1 MNVKRTF
8 LVLVIT
14 VLTFAA
20 GSGTLFGQGMEGSK
34 SVPLSKVVRLNRAPV
49 NKEILRV
56 KLPRPR
62 EIKLDNGLDVLVLEQ
77 HKLPTV
83 AFMLWIK
90 TGALEDSRDLPGLA
104 KFTADMLREGTTH
117 RSSAQIAG
125 DVDDIGA
132 SLGAS
137 ASFGSNV
144 SSVTASGLVENTDR
158 ILELMSDVVLN
169 PTFPQDEL
177 AKYKKRQLAN
187 LQQMRSEPSF
197 LARER
202 FYSVLYGD
210 FPASEVAATP
220 ASVNKVTS
228 EELQKFHSDYY
239 APNNAI
245 LGVAGDVD
253 YDTIV
258 PLIKKYF
265 GAWKS
270 HAVSNGKLPP
280 VPKPAAAR
288 IVLVDRPDS
297 VQTNIMAGDQSLRR
311 NDPDYI
317 PLVVT
322 NHILGGGPAARLF
335 LDLREEKGY
344 TYGAYSYFRSDIY
357 PGPWIA
363 STEVRTAVT
372 DGSMKA
378 LMDEFKKIR
387 DEDVPEKEL
396 DESRR
401 AIVASFALSLEQ
413 PSTLLHA
420 WLTVDY
426 YKLPQ
431 DYWDQYPEE
440 VAKVTPQV
448 VQKTAREYI
457 DLDHLQVICV
467 GNGKQIKDVLKK
479 YGPLEVYDTNG
490 KKIE

>member
-1 MNVKRTF
+1 MKRTF
-8 LVLVIT
+8 LVLIVM
-14 VLTFAA
+14 VVAL
-20 GSGTLFGQGMEGSK
+20 GSSVALLGQGMEGSK
-34 SVPLSKVVRLNRAPV
+34 AVPLSKVVRLNRAPV
-49 NKEILRV
+49 NKQILRV

-62 EIKLDNGLDVLVLEQ
+62 EIKLENGLGVLVLER

-90 TGALEDSRDLPGLA
+90 TGALNDPRDLPGLA

-117 RSSAQIAG
+117 RTSAQLAK

-137 ASFGSNV
+137 ASFGRNLSI
-144 SSVTASGLVENTDR
+144 VTASGLVENTSR

-169 PTFPQDEL
+169 PTFPNDEL
-177 AKYKKRQLAN
+177 AKYKKRELAG

-202 FYSVLYGD
+202 FYRGLYGD
-210 FPASEVAATP
+210 FPASDVSATP
-220 ASVNKVTS
+220 GSVNTVTRD
-228 EELQKFHSDYY
+228 ELEKFHSEYY

-245 LGVAGDVD
+245 LGVAGDVEFD
-253 YDTIV
+253 SIV

-265 GAWKS
+265 GDWKS
-270 HAVSNGKLPP
+270 HPVNDAKLPP
-280 VPKPAAAR
+280 LPKPPAAKV
-288 IVLVDRPDS
+288 VLVDRPDS
-297 VQTNIMAGDQSLRR
+297 VQTNIMAGDHALRR

-378 LMDEFKKIR
+378 LMDEFRKIR
-387 DEDVPEKEL
+387 NEDVPEKEL
-396 DESRR
+396 DEARR
-401 AIVASFALSLEQ
+401 AIVSSFALSLES

-448 VQKTAREYI
+448 VKETANKYI
-457 DLDHLQVICV
+457 DLDHLQVVCV
-467 GNGKQIKDVLKK
+467 GNGRQIKDVLKK

-490 KKIE
+490 KRVE

>member
-1 MNVKRTF
+1 MKRTL
-8 LVLVIT
+8 LVLSIAALILGTCSIT
-14 VLTFAA
+14 L
-20 GSGTLFGQGMEGSK
+20 LGQGMEGSK
-34 SVPLSKVVRLNRAPV
+34 AVPLSKVVRLNRAPV

-56 KLPRPR
+56 KLPRPK
-62 EIKLDNGLDVLVLEQ
+62 EVKLDNGLDILVLER

-90 TGALEDSRDLPGLA
+90 TGALDDPSKLPGLA
-104 KFTADMLREGTTH
+104 MFTADMLREGTTH
-117 RSSAQIAG
+117 RSSAQIAK

-137 ASFGSNV
+137 ADFGRNLST
-144 SSVTASGLVENTDR
+144 VTASGLVENTDR

-169 PTFPQDEL
+169 PTFPEDEL
-177 AKYKKRQLAN
+177 AKYKKRQLAG

-202 FYSVLYGD
+202 FYSVLYGN
-210 FPASEVAATP
+210 FPASEVAPTP
-220 ASVNKVTS
+220 ASVDNLTRADM
-228 EELQKFHSDYY
+228 EKFHSEYY

-253 YDTIV
+253 FDSIV

-270 HAVSNGKLPP
+270 HPVNDAKLPP
-280 VPKPAAAR
+280 LPAPAATKV
-288 IVLVDRPDS
+288 VLVDRPDS
-297 VQTNIMAGDQSLRR
+297 VQTNIMAGNQSLRR
-311 NDPDYI
+311 DDPNYI

-344 TYGAYSYFRSDIY
+344 TYGAYSYFRPDIY

-378 LMDEFKKIR
+378 LMDEFRKIR
-387 DEDVPEKEL
+387 DEDVPATEL
-396 DESRR
+396 DEARR
-401 AIVASFALSLEQ
+401 SIVSGFALSLES
-413 PSTLLHA
+413 PSTLLNA

-426 YKLPQ
+426 YRLPQ
-431 DYWDQYPEE
+431 DYWDNYPEQ
-440 VAKVTPQV
+440 VAKVTPEV
-448 VQKTAREYI
+448 VRETASKYF
-457 DLDHLQVICV
+457 DLDHLQVVCV
-467 GNGKQIKDVLKK
+467 GDGKQIKDALKK

-490 KKIE
+490 KRVE

>member
-1 MNVKRTF
+1 MKRTL
-8 LVLVIT
+8 LVLFIAVFM
-14 VLTFAA
+14 V
-20 GSGTLFGQGMEGSK
+20 GTCNTTLLAQGMEGSK
-34 SVPLSKVVRLNRAPV
+34 AVPLSKVVRLNRAPV

-62 EIKLDNGLDVLVLEQ
+62 EVKLDNGLDVLVLEQ

-83 AFMLWIK
+83 AFMLWVK
-90 TGALEDSRDLPGLA
+90 TGALEDPRGLPGLA
-104 KFTADMLREGTTH
+104 EFTADMLREGTAH
-117 RSSAQIAG
+117 RSSSQIAS

-137 ASFGSNV
+137 ASFGQNV

-220 ASVNKVTS
+220 ASVNQVTR
-228 EELQKFHSDYY
+228 EELAKFHGEYY
-239 APNNAI
+239 VPNNAI
-245 LGVAGDVD
+245 LGVVGDVQ
-253 YDTIV
+253 YDSIV

-265 GAWKS
+265 GGWKS

-280 VPKPAAAR
+280 VPAPAAAKV
-288 IVLVDRPDS
+288 VLVDRPDS
-297 VQTNIMAGDQSLRR
+297 VQTNIMAGDQSLSR
-311 NDPDYI
+311 NDPDYV

-387 DEDVPEKEL
+387 NEAVPNEEL

-401 AIVASFALSLEQ
+401 SIVASFALSLEQ

-426 YKLPQ
+426 YKLSQ
-431 DYWDQYPEE
+431 DYWDEYPEE

-448 VQKTAREYI
+448 VQETAKKYI
-457 DLDHLQVICV
+457 DLDHLQVVCV

-490 KKIE
+490 KKVE

>member
-1 MNVKRTF
+1 VNVKRTF
-8 LVLVIT
+8 LVLFIAALMLGTYSIT
-14 VLTFAA
+14 L
-20 GSGTLFGQGMEGSK
+20 LGQGMEGSK
-34 SVPLSKVVRLNRAPV
+34 TVPLSKVVRLNRAPV

-62 EIKLDNGLDVLVLEQ
+62 EIKLDNGLDILVLER

-83 AFMLWIK
+83 AFMLWVK
-90 TGALEDSRDLPGLA
+90 TGALEDPGNLPGLA
-104 KFTADMLREGTTH
+104 EFTADMLREGTTH
-117 RSSAQIAG
+117 RSSAQIAK

-137 ASFGSNV
+137 ASFGRNV
-144 SSVTASGLVENTDR
+144 STGAASGLVENTDR
-158 ILELMSDVVLN
+158 ILELMSDIVLN
-169 PTFPQDEL
+169 PTFPEDEL
-177 AKYKKRQLAN
+177 GKYKKRQLAD
-187 LQQMRSEPSF
+187 LQQMRSEPDF

-202 FYSVLYGD
+202 FYSVLYGN
-210 FPASEVAATP
+210 FPASEVASTP
-220 ASVNKVTS
+220 ASVESVTRADL
-228 EELQKFHSDYY
+228 EKFHGEYY

-253 YDTIV
+253 FDSIV

-270 HAVSNGKLPP
+270 HPVNDAKLPP
-280 VPKPAAAR
+280 MPAPAAAKV
-288 IVLVDRPDS
+288 VLVDRPDS
-297 VQTNIMAGDQSLRR
+297 VQTNIMAGNQSLRR
-311 NDPDYI
+311 NDPNYI

-372 DGSMKA
+372 DGSMAA

-387 DEDVPEKEL
+387 NEDVPDQEL
-396 DESRR
+396 DEARR
-401 AIVASFALSLEQ
+401 AIVSSFALSLES
-413 PSTLLHA
+413 PSTLLNA

-431 DYWDQYPEE
+431 DYWDNYPEQ
-440 VAKVTPQV
+440 VAKVTPEV
-448 VQKTAREYI
+448 VQQTARKYF
-457 DLDHLQVICV
+457 DLDHLQVVCV
-467 GNGKQIKDVLKK
+467 GNGKEIKDVLKK
-479 YGPLEVYDTNG
+479 YGPLEVYNTNG
-490 KKIE
+490 KRVE

>member
-1 MNVKRTF
+1 MKRIF
-8 LVLVIT
+8 LVLSIAALMFGTCSIT
-14 VLTFAA
+14 L
-20 GSGTLFGQGMEGSK
+20 LGQGMEGSK
-34 SVPLSKVVRLNRAPV
+34 AVPLSKVVRLNRAPV
-49 NKEILRV
+49 SKEILRV

-62 EIKLDNGLDVLVLEQ
+62 EVKLDNGLDILVLER

-90 TGALEDSRDLPGLA
+90 AGALEGPSKLPGLA
-104 KFTADMLREGTTH
+104 EFTADMVSEGTTH
-117 RSSAQIAG
+117 RNSAQIAK
-125 DVDDIGA
+125 DIDDIGA

-137 ASFGSNV
+137 ADFGRNV
-144 SSVTASGLVENTDR
+144 SIVTASGLVENTDR

-169 PTFPQDEL
+169 PTFPEVEL
-177 AKYKKRQLAN
+177 AKYKKRQLAD

-202 FYSVLYGD
+202 FYSVLYGN
-210 FPASEVAATP
+210 FPASEVAPTP
-220 ASVNKVTS
+220 TSVNNATRADL
-228 EELQKFHSDYY
+228 EKFHSEYY
-239 APNNAI
+239 VPNNAI

-253 YDTIV
+253 FDSIV

-270 HAVSNGKLPP
+270 RPLSDAKLPP
-280 VPKPAAAR
+280 MPAPAAAK
-288 IVLVDRPDS
+288 VSLVDRPDS
-297 VQTNIMAGDQSLRR
+297 VQTDIMAGNQSLRR
-311 NDPDYI
+311 DDPNYI

-378 LMDEFKKIR
+378 LMDEFRKIR
-387 DEDVPEKEL
+387 DEDVPATEL
-396 DESRR
+396 DEARR
-401 AIVASFALSLEQ
+401 SIVSSFALSLES
-413 PSTLLHA
+413 PSTLLNS

-431 DYWDQYPEE
+431 DYWDDYPEQ
-440 VAKVTPQV
+440 VAKVTPEV
-448 VQKTAREYI
+448 VRETARKYF
-457 DLDHLQVICV
+457 DLDHLQVVCV
-467 GNGKQIKDVLKK
+467 GDGKQIKDVLKK
-479 YGPLEVYDTNG
+479 YAPLEVYDTNG
-490 KKIE
+490 KRVE

>member
-1 MNVKRTF
+1 VKRTYLALF
-8 LVLVIT
+8 IAVLM
-14 VLTFAA
+14 F
-20 GSGTLFGQGMEGSK
+20 GTCTTTLLGQGMEGSK

-62 EIKLDNGLDVLVLEQ
+62 ETKLDNGLDLLVLER

-90 TGALEDSRDLPGLA
+90 TGALEDPRDLPGLA

-117 RSSAQIAG
+117 RSSAQLAK

-132 SLGAS
+132 SLDAS
-137 ASFGSNV
+137 AGFGSNT

-158 ILELMSDVVLN
+158 ILELMSDVVQN
-169 PTFPQDEL
+169 PTFPEEEL
-177 AKYKKRQLAN
+177 AKYKKRQLAG

-210 FPASEVAATP
+210 FPASDVAATP
-220 ASVNKVTS
+220 ASVNKVTR
-228 EELQKFHSDYY
+228 EDLVKFHSEYY
-239 APNNAI
+239 APNHAI
-245 LGVAGDVD
+245 LGVVGDID
-253 YDTIV
+253 YNSIV

-265 GAWKS
+265 GGWKEQP
-270 HAVSNGKLPP
+270 VSNFNLPP
-280 VPKPAAAR
+280 MAKPAAAKV
-288 IVLVDRPDS
+288 VLVDRPDS
-297 VQTNIMAGDQSLRR
+297 VQTNIMAGDYALRR

-317 PLVVT
+317 PLWVT
-322 NHILGGGPAARLF
+322 NHILGGGAASRLF
-335 LDLREEKGY
+335 LDLREEKGL

-363 STEVRTAVT
+363 STEVRTKVT
-372 DGSMKA
+372 GRSMEA

-387 DEDVPEKEL
+387 NEDVPEKEL
-396 DESRR
+396 DEARR
-401 AIVASFALSLEQ
+401 AIVASFALSLER
-413 PSTLLHA
+413 PTTLLHA

-440 VAKVTPQV
+440 VAKVSPQV
-448 VQKTAREYI
+448 VKETARKYI
-457 DLDHLQVICV
+457 DLDHLQVVCV
-467 GNGKQIKDVLKK
+467 GNGKDIKDVLKI

-490 KKIE
+490 KRIE

>member
-1 MNVKRTF
+1 VKRTF
-8 LVLVIT
+8 LAIFMV
-14 VLTFAA
+14 VLTVGAC
-20 GSGTLFGQGMEGSK
+20 SVTLLGQGPEGSK
-34 SVPLSKVVRLNRAPV
+34 ATPLSQVVRLNRAPV

-62 EIKLDNGLDVLVLEQ
+62 EVKLDNGLDVLVLEQ

-90 TGALEDSRDLPGLA
+90 TGALEDPRDLPGLA
-104 KFTADMLREGTTH
+104 KFTADMLREGTTN
-117 RSSAQIAG
+117 RDSAQLAK

-132 SLGAS
+132 SLSAS
-137 ASFGSNV
+137 AGFGSNT
-144 SSVTASGLVENTDR
+144 SSVSASGLVENTDR

-169 PTFPQDEL
+169 PTFPDDEL
-177 AKYKKRQLAN
+177 AKYKKRQLAG

-202 FYSVLYGD
+202 FYSVLYGN

-220 ASVNKVTS
+220 ESVNKVTRDK
-228 EELQKFHSDYY
+228 LAKFHSEYY

-245 LGVAGDVD
+245 LGVVGDVD
-253 YDTIV
+253 YDSIV

-265 GAWKS
+265 GGWKS
-270 HAVSNGKLPP
+270 HPVTDSNLPP
-280 VPKPAAAR
+280 VPKQAAAKV
-288 IVLVDRPDS
+288 VLVDRPDS
-297 VQTNIMAGDQSLRR
+297 VQTNIVAGDYALRR

-317 PLVVT
+317 PLTVT

-357 PGPWIA
+357 PGPWMA
-363 STEVRTAVT
+363 STEVRTKVT
-372 DGSMKA
+372 DGSMEA

-387 DEDVPEKEL
+387 DEDVPGKEL
-396 DESRR
+396 DEARR

-426 YKLPQ
+426 YKLSQ

-448 VQKTAREYI
+448 VKETARKYI
-457 DLDHLQVICV
+457 DLDHLQVVCV
-467 GNGKQIKDVLKK
+467 GNGKDIKDVLKK

-490 KKIE
+490 KRIE

>member
-1 MNVKRTF
+1 MKRTF
-8 LVLVIT
+8 LAFFIAVLMV
-14 VLTFAA
+14 
-20 GSGTLFGQGMEGSK
+20 GTCSTTLLAQGMEGSK

-49 NKEILRV
+49 NKQILRV
-56 KLPRPR
+56 TLPRPR
-62 EIKLDNGLDVLVLEQ
+62 ETKLDNGLDVLVLER

-90 TGALEDSRDLPGLA
+90 TGALEDPHALPGLA

-117 RSSAQIAG
+117 RSSAQIAK

-132 SLGAS
+132 SLSAS
-137 ASFGSNV
+137 AGFGSNT
-144 SSVTASGLVENTDR
+144 SSVNASGLVENTDR
-158 ILELMSDVVLN
+158 ILELMSDVVLD
-169 PTFPQDEL
+169 PTFPEDEL
-177 AKYKKRQLAN
+177 AKYKKRQLAG
-187 LQQMRSEPSF
+187 LQQMRSQPSF

-210 FPASEVAATP
+210 FPAAEVAATP
-220 ASVNKVTS
+220 ASVNKVTRGDL
-228 EELQKFHSDYY
+228 EKFHSKYY

-245 LGVAGDVD
+245 LGVVGDVD
-253 YDTIV
+253 YNTIV

-265 GAWKS
+265 GSWKEQS
-270 HAVSNGKLPP
+270 VSNSKLPP
-280 VPKPAAAR
+280 LPRPPAAKV
-288 IVLVDRPDS
+288 VLVDRPDS
-297 VQTNIMAGDQSLRR
+297 VQTNILAGDRALRR
-311 NDPDYI
+311 NDPNYI

-357 PGPWIA
+357 PGPWMA
-363 STEVRTAVT
+363 STEVRTKVT
-372 DGSMKA
+372 DGSMEA

-387 DEDVPEKEL
+387 DEDVPDKEL
-396 DESRR
+396 DEARR
-401 AIVASFALSLEQ
+401 AIVSSFALSLER
-413 PSTLLHA
+413 PSTLLNA
-420 WLTVDY
+420 WLTVNY

-440 VAKVTPQV
+440 VTKVTPQV
-448 VQKTAREYI
+448 VKETARKYI
-457 DLDHLQVICV
+457 DLDHLQVVCV
-467 GNGKQIKDVLKK
+467 GDGKQIKDVLKK

>member
-1 MNVKRTF
+1 MKRTL
-8 LVLVIT
+8 LVFFIAIFMV
-14 VLTFAA
+14 
-20 GSGTLFGQGMEGSK
+20 GTRNATLLAQGMESSK
-34 SVPLSKVVRLNRAPV
+34 AVPLSKVVRLNRAPV

-62 EIKLDNGLDVLVLEQ
+62 EVKLDNGLDVLVLER

-90 TGALEDSRDLPGLA
+90 TGALEDPRDLPGLA
-104 KFTADMLREGTTH
+104 KFTADMLREGTAH
-117 RSSAQIAG
+117 RSSSQIAS

-132 SLGAS
+132 DLGAS
-137 ASFGSNV
+137 ASFGQNV
-144 SSVTASGLVENTDR
+144 SSVTASGLVENTNR

-220 ASVNKVTS
+220 ASLNKVTR
-228 EELQKFHSDYY
+228 EELAKFHSEYY
-239 APNNAI
+239 VPNNAI
-245 LGVAGDVD
+245 LGVVGDVQ
-253 YDTIV
+253 YESIV

-265 GAWKS
+265 GSWKRQ
-270 HAVSNGKLPP
+270 AVSNGKLPP
-280 VPKPAAAR
+280 VPAPVAAKV
-288 IVLVDRPDS
+288 VLVDRPDS
-297 VQTNIMAGDQSLRR
+297 VQTNIMAGDQSLSR

-344 TYGAYSYFRSDIY
+344 TYGAYSYLRPDIY

-378 LMDEFKKIR
+378 LMDEFKRIR
-387 DEDVPEKEL
+387 DEAVPNEEL

-401 AIVASFALSLEQ
+401 SIVASFALSLEQ
-413 PSTLLHA
+413 PSMLLHA

-426 YKLPQ
+426 YKLSQ

-448 VQKTAREYI
+448 VQETAKKYI
-457 DLDHLQVICV
+457 DLDHLQVVCV

>member
-1 MNVKRTF
+1 VKRTF
-8 LVLVIT
+8 LVLIIA
-14 VLTFAA
+14 VLTFGA
-20 GSGTLFGQGMEGSK
+20 GSVTLLGQSMEGSK

-62 EIKLDNGLDVLVLEQ
+62 EIKLDNGLDVLVLER

-90 TGALEDSRDLPGLA
+90 TGALDDPRDVPGLA
-104 KFTADMLREGTTH
+104 KFTADMLREGTTQ
-117 RSSAQIAG
+117 RTSAQIAK

-132 SLGAS
+132 SLSAS
-137 ASFGSNV
+137 AGFGRNV

-169 PTFPQDEL
+169 PTFPDDEL
-177 AKYKKRQLAN
+177 AKYKKRQLAG
-187 LQQMRSEPSF
+187 LQQMRSQPRF

-202 FYSVLYGD
+202 FYSVLYGE

-220 ASVNKVTS
+220 ESVNKVTR
-228 EELQKFHSDYY
+228 EELEKFHSEHYL
-239 APNNAI
+239 PNNAI

-253 YDTIV
+253 YDSIV

-265 GAWKS
+265 GGWKS
-270 HAVSNGKLPP
+270 QPYTGDKLPP
-280 VPKPAAAR
+280 LPKPAAAKV
-288 IVLVDRPDS
+288 VLVDRPDS
-297 VQTNIMAGDQSLRR
+297 VQTNILAGDYALRR

-357 PGPWIA
+357 PGPWMA
-363 STEVRTAVT
+363 STEVRTKVT

-378 LMDEFKKIR
+378 LMDEFRKIR
-387 DEDVPEKEL
+387 DEDVPAKEL

-401 AIVASFALSLEQ
+401 AIVSSFALSLES
-413 PSTLLHA
+413 PSTLLNA

-440 VAKVTPQV
+440 VAKVSPQV
-448 VQKTAREYI
+448 VKETARKYI
-457 DLDHLQVICV
+457 DLDHLQVVCV

-479 YGPLEVYDTNG
+479 YGTLEVHDTNG
-490 KKIE
+490 KRIE

>member
-1 MNVKRTF
+1 VKRTF
-8 LVLVIT
+8 LALFIV
-14 VLTFAA
+14 VLTL
-20 GSGTLFGQGMEGSK
+20 GTCSVTLPGQGMEGSK

-56 KLPRPR
+56 KLPRPQ
-62 EIKLDNGLDVLVLEQ
+62 EVKLDNGLDILVLER

-90 TGALEDSRDLPGLA
+90 TGALDDPRDLPGLA

-117 RSSAQIAG
+117 RTSAQLAK

-132 SLGAS
+132 SLDGS

-158 ILELMSDVVLN
+158 ILELMSDMVLN
-169 PTFPQDEL
+169 PTFPDEEL
-177 AKYKKRQLAN
+177 AKYKKRQLAS
-187 LQQMRSEPSF
+187 LQQMRSQPSF

-202 FYSVLYGD
+202 FYNVLYGG

-220 ASVNKVTS
+220 ESVNKVTR
-228 EELQKFHSDYY
+228 EELEKFHSEYF

-245 LGVAGDVD
+245 LGVAGDVEFD
-253 YDTIV
+253 SIV

-265 GAWKS
+265 GEWKS
-270 HAVSNGKLPP
+270 QPVTDPKLPP
-280 VPKPAAAR
+280 LPEPAAAKV
-288 IVLVDRPDS
+288 VLVDRPDS
-297 VQTNIMAGDQSLRR
+297 VQTNIMAGDHALRR
-311 NDPDYI
+311 DDPNYI

-378 LMDEFKKIR
+378 LMDEFRKIR
-387 DEDVPEKEL
+387 NEDVPEKEL
-396 DESRR
+396 DEARR
-401 AIVASFALSLEQ
+401 AIVSSFALSLES

-448 VQKTAREYI
+448 VKETANKYI
-457 DLDHLQVICV
+457 DLDHLQVVCV

-490 KKIE
+490 KRVE

>member
-1 MNVKRTF
+1 M
-8 LVLVIT
+8 
-14 VLTFAA
+14 VLTF
-20 GSGTLFGQGMEGSK
+20 GTCSITLLGQGMEGSK
-34 SVPLSKVVRLNRAPV
+34 AVPLSKVVRLNRAPV
-49 NKEILRV
+49 NKQILRV

-62 EIKLDNGLDVLVLEQ
+62 EIKLDNGLDILVLER

-83 AFMLWIK
+83 AFTLWIK
-90 TGALEDSRDLPGLA
+90 TGALNDPRDLPGLA
-104 KFTADMLREGTTH
+104 KFTADMLNEGTTH
-117 RSSAQIAG
+117 RSSAQLAL

-137 ASFGSNV
+137 ASFGRSTSV
-144 SSVTASGLVENTDR
+144 VTASGLVENTGR

-169 PTFPQDEL
+169 PTFPNDEL
-177 AKYKKRQLAN
+177 AKYKKRQLAA
-187 LQQMRSEPSF
+187 LQEMRSEPSF

-202 FYSVLYGD
+202 FYQVLYGD
-210 FPASEVAATP
+210 FPASEVSATP
-220 ASVNKVTS
+220 ESVSKVTR
-228 EELQKFHSDYY
+228 EDLEKFHREYY

-253 YDTIV
+253 YDTV
-258 PLIKKYF
+258 VKLIRKYF
-265 GAWKS
+265 SAWKS
-270 HAVSNGKLPP
+270 HPIQTVHLPP
-280 VPKPAAAR
+280 LPKPMPAKV
-288 IVLVDRPDS
+288 VLVDRPDS
-297 VQTNIMAGDQSLRR
+297 VQTDIMAGNYALRR

-317 PLVVT
+317 PLTVT

-344 TYGAYSYFRSDIY
+344 TYGAYSYFRSDTY

-372 DGSMKA
+372 DGSVYELIA
-378 LMDEFKKIR
+378 QFKKIR
-387 DEDVPEKEL
+387 NEDVPEQEL
-396 DESRR
+396 DEARR

-413 PSTLLHA
+413 PATLLNA

-448 VQKTAREYI
+448 VQETARKYI
-457 DLDHLQVICV
+457 DLGHLQVVCV
-467 GNGKQIKDVLKK
+467 GKGKAIEGGLKK

-490 KKIE
+490 KRIN

>member
-1 MNVKRTF
+1 MKRIF
-8 LVLVIT
+8 LALSIA
-14 VLTFAA
+14 VLTM
-20 GSGTLFGQGMEGSK
+20 GTWIATLRGQGMEGSK
-34 SVPLSKVVRLNRAPV
+34 AVPLSKVVRLNRAPV

-62 EIKLDNGLDVLVLEQ
+62 EIKLDNGLDVLVVER

-90 TGALEDSRDLPGLA
+90 TGALDDPQNLPGLA
-104 KFTADMLREGTTH
+104 EFTADMLREGTTH
-117 RSSAQIAG
+117 RNSAQLAG
-125 DVDDIGA
+125 DIDDIGA

-137 ASFGSNV
+137 ADFGRNV
-144 SSVTASGLVENTDR
+144 STVTASGLVENTNR
-158 ILELMSDVVLN
+158 ILELMSDVVLS
-169 PTFPQDEL
+169 PTFPDHEL
-177 AKYKKRQLAN
+177 AIYNLRELAG

-202 FYSVLYGD
+202 FYSVLYGN

-220 ASVNKVTS
+220 ASVNNVTRADL
-228 EELQKFHSDYY
+228 EKFHSEYY

-253 YDTIV
+253 FDTIV

-265 GAWKS
+265 GGWKG
-270 HAVSNGKLPP
+270 HPVADPALPP
-280 VPKPAAAR
+280 IPQPAAAKV
-288 IVLVDRPDS
+288 VLVDRPDS
-297 VQTNIMAGDQSLRR
+297 VQTNILAGDHALRR
-311 NDPDYI
+311 NDPGYI

-378 LMDEFKKIR
+378 LMDEFRKIR
-387 DEDVPEKEL
+387 DEAVPETEL
-396 DESRR
+396 DEARR
-401 AIVASFALSLEQ
+401 SIVASFALSLER
-413 PSTLLHA
+413 PTTLLNA

-431 DYWDQYPEE
+431 DYWDEYPEQ

-448 VQKTAREYI
+448 VQETARKYI
-457 DLDHLQVICV
+457 DLDHLQVVCV
-467 GNGKQIKDVLKK
+467 GDGKQIKDVLKK

>member
-1 MNVKRTF
+1 MKRIF
-8 LVLVIT
+8 LVLSVA
-14 VLTFAA
+14 VLTMGTWTAA
-20 GSGTLFGQGMEGSK
+20 LRGQGMEGSK
-34 SVPLSKVVRLNRAPV
+34 AVPLSKVVRLNRAPV

-62 EIKLDNGLDVLVLEQ
+62 EIKLDNGLDVLVLER

-90 TGALEDSRDLPGLA
+90 TGSLDDPGNLPGLA
-104 KFTADMLREGTTH
+104 KFTADMLREGTT
-117 RSSAQIAG
+117 RRNSAQLAG

-137 ASFGSNV
+137 ADFGRNV
-144 SSVTASGLVENTDR
+144 STVTASGLVENTDR

-169 PTFPQDEL
+169 PTFPDDEL
-177 AKYKKRQLAN
+177 AKYKKRELAG

-202 FYSVLYGD
+202 FYRVLYGN

-220 ASVNKVTS
+220 ASVNNVTRADL
-228 EELQKFHSDYY
+228 EKFHSGYY

-253 YDTIV
+253 FDTIV
-258 PLIKKYF
+258 PLIKRYF
-265 GAWKS
+265 GGWKS
-270 HAVSNGKLPP
+270 HPVADAALPP
-280 VPKPAAAR
+280 IPQPASAKV
-288 IVLVDRPDS
+288 VLVDRPDS
-297 VQTNIMAGDQSLRR
+297 VQTNILAGDHALRR
-311 NDPDYI
+311 NDPGYI

-378 LMDEFKKIR
+378 LMDEFRKIR
-387 DEDVPEKEL
+387 DEAVPETEL
-396 DESRR
+396 DEARR
-401 AIVASFALSLEQ
+401 SIVASFALSLER
-413 PSTLLHA
+413 PATLLNA

-431 DYWDQYPEE
+431 DYWDEYPEQ

-448 VQKTAREYI
+448 VRETARKYI
-457 DLDHLQVICV
+457 DLDHLQVVCV
-467 GNGKQIKDVLKK
+467 GDGKQIKDVLKK

>member
-1 MNVKRTF
+1 MKRTF
-8 LVLVIT
+8 LALLIVI
-14 VLTFAA
+14 VAL
-20 GSGTLFGQGMEGSK
+20 GTSRVTLLGQGPEESK
-34 SVPLSKVVRLNRAPV
+34 SVPLSQVVRLNRAPV

-62 EIKLDNGLDVLVLEQ
+62 EFKLDNGLDVLVLER

-83 AFMLWIK
+83 SFMLWIK
-90 TGALEDSRDLPGLA
+90 TGALDDPRDLPGLA
-104 KFTADMLREGTTH
+104 GFTAEMLREGTTH
-117 RSSAQIAG
+117 RSSAQIAK

-137 ASFGSNV
+137 AGFGNNT

-169 PTFPQDEL
+169 PTFPDDEL
-177 AKYKKRQLAN
+177 AKFKKRRLAD

-220 ASVNKVTS
+220 ESVNKVTRD
-228 EELQKFHSDYY
+228 ELEKFHSEYY

-253 YDTIV
+253 YDSIV

-265 GAWKS
+265 GGWQS
-270 HAVSNGKLPP
+270 HPVNDPRLPP
-280 VPKPAAAR
+280 LPKPSAAKV
-288 IVLVDRPDS
+288 VLVDRPDS
-297 VQTNIMAGDQSLRR
+297 VQTNILAGNQALRR

-344 TYGAYSYFRSDIY
+344 TYGAYSYMTPDIY

-372 DGSMKA
+372 DGSMQA
-378 LMDEFKKIR
+378 LMDEFRKIR
-387 DEDVPEKEL
+387 NEDVPEKEL
-396 DESRR
+396 DEAQR
-401 AIVASFALSLEQ
+401 AIVSSFALSLES
-413 PSTLLHA
+413 PTTLLRS

-426 YKLPQ
+426 YKLSP
-431 DYWDQYPEE
+431 DYWDQYPED

-448 VQKTAREYI
+448 VKETAQKYI
-457 DLDHLQVICV
+457 DLDHLQVVCV
-467 GNGKQIKDVLKK
+467 GSGKDIKDVLKK

-490 KKIE
+490 KRIE

>member
-1 MNVKRTF
+1 MKRTL
-8 LVLVIT
+8 LVFFIAVFMVGAWNT
-14 VLTFAA
+14 
-20 GSGTLFGQGMEGSK
+20 TLLAQGIEGSK

-62 EIKLDNGLDVLVLEQ
+62 EVKLDNGLDVLVLER

-90 TGALEDSRDLPGLA
+90 TGALEDPRDLPGLA
-104 KFTADMLREGTTH
+104 KFTADMLREGTAH
-117 RSSAQIAG
+117 RSSSQIAS

-132 SLGAS
+132 SLEAS
-137 ASFGSNV
+137 ASFGQNV

-158 ILELMSDVVLN
+158 ILELLSDVVLN

-220 ASVNKVTS
+220 ASLNKVS
-228 EELQKFHSDYY
+228 REELAKFHSEYY
-239 APNNAI
+239 VPNNAI
-245 LGVAGDVD
+245 LGVVGDVQ
-253 YDTIV
+253 YDSIV

-265 GAWKS
+265 GAWKRQ
-270 HAVSNGKLPP
+270 AVSNGKLPP
-280 VPKPAAAR
+280 MPAPAAAKV
-288 IVLVDRPDS
+288 VLVDRPDS
-297 VQTNIMAGDQSLRR
+297 VQTNIMAGDQSLSR
-311 NDPDYI
+311 NDPNYI

-387 DEDVPEKEL
+387 DEAVPNEEL
-396 DESRR
+396 DEARR
-401 AIVASFALSLEQ
+401 SIVASFALSLEQ

-448 VQKTAREYI
+448 VQETAEKYI
-457 DLDHLQVICV
+457 DLDHLQVVCV

-479 YGPLEVYDTNG
+479 YGPLEIYDTNG

>member
-1 MNVKRTF
+1 MKRTL
-8 LVLVIT
+8 LVLIMT
-14 VLTFAA
+14 VFTF
-20 GSGTLFGQGMEGSK
+20 GTLSATLRGQGPEGSK
-34 SVPLSKVVRLNRAPV
+34 AVPLSKVVRLNRAPV
-49 NKEILRV
+49 NREILRV
-56 KLPRPR
+56 TLPRPR
-62 EIKLDNGLDVLVLEQ
+62 EIKLDNGLDILILER

-90 TGALEDSRDLPGLA
+90 TGALDDPRDLPGLA
-104 KFTADMLREGTTH
+104 KFTADMLREGTAH
-117 RSSAQIAG
+117 RTSAQLARDI
-125 DVDDIGA
+125 DDIGA

-137 ASFGSNV
+137 AGFGRGV
-144 SSVTASGLVENTDR
+144 SIVSASGLVENTDR

-169 PTFPQDEL
+169 PTFPADEL
-177 AKYKKRQLAN
+177 AKYKKRQLAG
-187 LQQMRSEPSF
+187 LQQMRSNPGF

-202 FYSVLYGD
+202 FYQVLYGN
-210 FPASEVAATP
+210 FPASDVAATP
-220 ASVNKVTS
+220 ESVNQVTRADL
-228 EELQKFHSDYY
+228 EKFHSESY

-245 LGVAGDVD
+245 LGVTGDVD
-253 YDTIV
+253 YSTIL

-265 GAWKS
+265 GGWKS
-270 HAVSNGKLPP
+270 HPVNDAKLPP
-280 VPKPAAAR
+280 LPAPAAEKV
-288 IVLVDRPDS
+288 VLVDRPDS
-297 VQTNIMAGDQSLRR
+297 VQTNIMAGNYALRR

-372 DGSMKA
+372 DGSMQELIA
-378 LMDEFKKIR
+378 QFKKIR
-387 DEDVPEKEL
+387 TEAVPEKEL
-396 DESRR
+396 DEARRSIVSR
-401 AIVASFALSLEQ
+401 FALSLEQ
-413 PSTLLHA
+413 PSTLLNA

-431 DYWDQYPEE
+431 DYWDRYPAE

-448 VQKTAREYI
+448 VEQTARKYI
-457 DLDHLQVICV
+457 DLDHLQVVCV
-467 GNGKQIKDVLKK
+467 GNGKLIKDALKK

-490 KKIE
+490 KRIE

>member
-1 MNVKRTF
+1 MKRKF
-8 LVLVIT
+8 
-14 VLTFAA
+14 FALFIVMLA
-20 GSGTLFGQGMEGSK
+20 FGTCSVTLLAQGPEESK
-34 SVPLSKVVRLNRAPV
+34 SVPLSQVVRLNRAPV

-62 EIKLDNGLDVLVLEQ
+62 EVKLDNGLDILVLER

-90 TGALEDSRDLPGLA
+90 TGALEDPRELPGLA
-104 KFTADMLREGTTH
+104 GFTADMLREGTTH
-117 RSSAQIAG
+117 RSSAQIAK

-132 SLGAS
+132 SLSAS
-137 ASFGSNV
+137 AGFGSNR
-144 SSVTASGLVENTDR
+144 SNVTASGLVENTDR

-169 PTFPQDEL
+169 PTFPDDEL
-177 AKYKKRQLAN
+177 AKFKKRELAD
-187 LQQMRSEPSF
+187 LQQMRSDPSF

-210 FPASEVAATP
+210 FPASEVAPTP
-220 ASVNKVTS
+220 ESVNNVTRAD
-228 EELQKFHSDYY
+228 LDRFHGEYY

-253 YDTIV
+253 YDSIV

-265 GAWKS
+265 GGWKN
-270 HAVSNGKLPP
+270 HPVSDPTLPP
-280 VPKPAAAR
+280 LPKPAAAKV
-288 IVLVDRPDS
+288 VLVDRPDS
-297 VQTNIMAGDQSLRR
+297 VQTNILAGNQALRR
-311 NDPDYI
+311 NDPDYV

-344 TYGAYSYFRSDIY
+344 TYGAYSSMMPDVY
-357 PGPWIA
+357 PGPWFA
-363 STEVRTAVT
+363 STEVRTKVT
-372 DGSMKA
+372 DGSMQA
-378 LMDEFKKIR
+378 LMDEFRKIR

-401 AIVASFALSLEQ
+401 AIVSSFALSLES
-413 PSTLLHA
+413 PTTLLRS

-440 VAKVTPQV
+440 VAKVTPQLV
-448 VQKTAREYI
+448 KETAQKYI
-457 DLDHLQVICV
+457 DLDHLQVVCV
-467 GNGKQIKDVLKK
+467 GSGKDIKDVLKK
-479 YGPLEVYDTNG
+479 YGPIEVYDTNG
-490 KKIE
+490 KRIE

>member
-1 MNVKRTF
+1 MKRIF
-8 LVLVIT
+8 LVLT
-14 VLTFAA
+14 LAVLTF
-20 GSGTLFGQGMEGSK
+20 GTTGHTLFGQGLEGSK
-34 SVPLSKVVRLNRAPV
+34 AVPLSKVVRLNRAPV
-49 NKEILRV
+49 NKQVLHV

-62 EIKLDNGLDVLVLEQ
+62 ETKLANGLDVLVLER

-90 TGALEDSRDLPGLA
+90 TGALSDPQGLPGLA

-117 RSSAQIAG
+117 RTSIQIAR

-137 ASFGSNV
+137 AGFGRNV
-144 SSVTASGLVENTDR
+144 SVVMASGLVENTNR

-177 AKYKKRQLAN
+177 AKYKKRQLAG
-187 LQQMRSEPSF
+187 LQQMRSQPGF

-202 FYSVLYGD
+202 FYRVLYGN
-210 FPASEVAATP
+210 FPASEIAPTP
-220 ASVNKVTS
+220 ESVDKVTR
-228 EELQKFHSDYY
+228 EELEKFHNESY

-253 YDTIV
+253 YNTIV
-258 PLIKKYF
+258 PLIRKYF
-265 GAWKS
+265 GSWQTR
-270 HAVSNGKLPP
+270 AVSSASLPP
-280 VPKPAAAR
+280 LPKPAAAKV
-288 IVLVDRPDS
+288 VLVDRPDS
-297 VQTNIMAGDQSLRR
+297 VQTNILAGDQSVRR
-311 NDPDYI
+311 NSPDYI

-344 TYGAYSYFRSDIY
+344 TYGAYSYFRSDVY
-357 PGPWIA
+357 PGPWLA
-363 STEVRTAVT
+363 TTEVRTAVT

-378 LMDEFKKIR
+378 LMDEFRKIR
-387 DEDVPEKEL
+387 NENVPEKEL
-396 DESRR
+396 DEARR
-401 AIVASFALSLEQ
+401 AIVASFALSLES
-413 PSTLLHA
+413 PSTLLNA

-431 DYWDQYPEE
+431 DYWNQYPTE

-448 VQKTAREYI
+448 VAKTARKYI
-457 DLDHLQVICV
+457 DLNHLQVVCV

-490 KKIE
+490 KRIE

>member
-1 MNVKRTF
+1 MKRTF
-8 LVLVIT
+8 LVLTIA
-14 VLTFAA
+14 VLTFGT
-20 GSGTLFGQGMEGSK
+20 GSATLRGQGPEGSK
-34 SVPLSKVVRLNRAPV
+34 AVPLSKVVRLNRAPV

-62 EIKLDNGLDVLVLEQ
+62 EIKLDNGLDVLILER

-90 TGALEDSRDLPGLA
+90 TGALNDPGNLPGLA
-104 KFTADMLREGTTH
+104 KFTADMLREGTAH
-117 RSSAQIAG
+117 RTSAQLAG
-125 DVDDIGA
+125 DIDDIGA

-137 ASFGSNV
+137 AGFGSGV
-144 SSVTASGLVENTDR
+144 SRVTASGLVENTDR

-169 PTFPQDEL
+169 PTFPNDEL
-177 AKYKKRQLAN
+177 AKYKKRQLAG

-202 FYSVLYGD
+202 FYQVLYGN
-210 FPASEVAATP
+210 FPASKVAATP
-220 ASVNKVTS
+220 ESVTQVTRD
-228 EELQKFHSDYY
+228 ELEKFHGEYY

-253 YDTIV
+253 YDTIL

-265 GAWKS
+265 GGWKNRPINS
-270 HAVSNGKLPP
+270 AALPALP
-280 VPKPAAAR
+280 RAAAAK

-297 VQTNIMAGDQSLRR
+297 VQTNIMAGDYAVRR
-311 NDPDYI
+311 NDPAYI

-344 TYGAYSYFRSDIY
+344 TYGAYSYFQSDLY

-363 STEVRTAVT
+363 TTEVRTAVT
-372 DGSMKA
+372 DGSLHE
-378 LMDEFKKIR
+378 LMAQFKQIR
-387 DEDVPEKEL
+387 NEAVPEKEL
-396 DESRR
+396 DEARH
-401 AIVASFALSLEQ
+401 AIVSGFALSLEQ
-413 PSTLLHA
+413 PSTLLNA

-431 DYWDQYPEE
+431 DYWDLYPEV

-448 VQKTAREYI
+448 VQQTARKYI
-457 DLDHLQVICV
+457 DLDHLQVVCV
-467 GNGKQIKDVLKK
+467 GNGKLIKDALKK

-490 KKIE
+490 KRIE

>member
-1 MNVKRTF
+1 VNVKRTF
-8 LVLVIT
+8 LVLFI
-14 VLTFAA
+14 AA
-20 GSGTLFGQGMEGSK
+20 LMFGTCSTTLLGQSMEGSK

-49 NKEILRV
+49 NEEILRV

-62 EIKLDNGLDVLVLEQ
+62 EVKLDNGLDVLVLER

-90 TGALEDSRDLPGLA
+90 TGALEDPRDLPGLA

-117 RSSAQIAG
+117 RTSAQLAK

-132 SLGAS
+132 SLNAS
-137 ASFGSNV
+137 ASFGSNT
-144 SSVTASGLVENTDR
+144 SSVSGSGLVENIGR

-169 PTFPQDEL
+169 PTFPDDEL
-177 AKYKKRQLAN
+177 AKYKKRQLAD

-202 FYSVLYGD
+202 FYRVLYGD

-220 ASVNKVTS
+220 ASVNKVTRD
-228 EELQKFHSDYY
+228 ELAKFHSEYY

-245 LGVAGDVD
+245 LGVVGDVD
-253 YDTIV
+253 YDSIL

-270 HAVSNGKLPP
+270 HAVSNGELPP
-280 VPKPAAAR
+280 VPKPAAAKV
-288 IVLVDRPDS
+288 ILVDRPDS
-297 VQTNIMAGDQSLRR
+297 VQTNIMAGDQALRR
-311 NDPDYI
+311 NDPNYI

-344 TYGAYSYFRSDIY
+344 TYGAYSYFQSDVY

-363 STEVRTAVT
+363 STEVRTTVT

-378 LMDEFKKIR
+378 LMDEFRKIR
-387 DEDVPEKEL
+387 DENVPDKEL
-396 DESRR
+396 DEARR
-401 AIVASFALSLEQ
+401 AIVSSFALSLEQ

-448 VQKTAREYI
+448 VQQTAKKYI
-457 DLDHLQVICV
+457 DLDHLQVVCV
-467 GNGKQIKDVLKK
+467 GNGKDIKDVLKK

-490 KKIE
+490 KRIE

>member
-1 MNVKRTF
+1 MKRTF
-8 LVLVIT
+8 LVLIIA
-14 VLTFAA
+14 VLTFGA
-20 GSGTLFGQGMEGSK
+20 GSVTLLGQGMEGSK

-62 EIKLDNGLDVLVLEQ
+62 ETKLDNGLDVLVLER

-90 TGALEDSRDLPGLA
+90 SGALEDPRELPGLA

-117 RSSAQIAG
+117 RTSAQLAAA
-125 DVDDIGA
+125 VDDIGA
-132 SLGAS
+132 SLNAS
-137 ASFGSNV
+137 AGFGSNI

-169 PTFPQDEL
+169 PTFPEDEL
-177 AKYKKRQLAN
+177 AKYKKRQLAG
-187 LQQMRSEPSF
+187 LQQMRSQPGF

-220 ASVNKVTS
+220 ASVNKVTR
-228 EELQKFHSDYY
+228 EELEKFHSEYY
-239 APNNAI
+239 SPSNAI
-245 LGVAGDVD
+245 LGVAGDIN
-253 YDTIV
+253 YDSIV

-265 GAWKS
+265 SSWKNRPTNK
-270 HAVSNGKLPP
+270 ANLPP
-280 VPKPAAAR
+280 LPEPAAAKV
-288 IVLVDRPDS
+288 VLVDRPDS
-297 VQTNIMAGDQSLRR
+297 VQTNILAGDRALRR
-311 NDPDYI
+311 DDPDYV

-344 TYGAYSYFRSDIY
+344 TYGAYSYFRSGIY
-357 PGPWIA
+357 PGPWMA

-378 LMDEFKKIR
+378 LMDEFRKIR
-387 DEDVPEKEL
+387 DVDVPEKEL
-396 DESRR
+396 DEARR
-401 AIVASFALSLEQ
+401 AIVSSFALSLES
-413 PSTLLHA
+413 PSTLLNA

-431 DYWDQYPEE
+431 GYWDNYPEQ

-448 VQKTAREYI
+448 VQQTARKYI
-457 DLDHLQVICV
+457 DLDHLQVVCV
-467 GNGKQIKDVLKK
+467 GDGKQIKDVLKK
-479 YGPLEVYDTNG
+479 YGPVEVYDTNG
-490 KKIE
+490 KRVD